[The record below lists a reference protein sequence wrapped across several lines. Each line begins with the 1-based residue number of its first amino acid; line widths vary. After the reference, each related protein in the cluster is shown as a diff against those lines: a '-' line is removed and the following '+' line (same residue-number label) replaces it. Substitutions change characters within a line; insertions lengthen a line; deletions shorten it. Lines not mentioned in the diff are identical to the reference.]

1 LADGYKVL
9 KKKLFIV
16 MADEKKEDKNKSFPK
31 KIALIIGLP
40 VLIVGAYFIGEMQTN
55 EVIKKCNEGNRKAC
69 RELVEDLPTSAEK
82 ALEQS
87 KITNSYFLWLMEK
100 KNNSKSENQE
110 RIEKLTKLNTCK
122 NLIKQNLK
130 DPDSFKQ
137 LNSLIEQFDTGI
149 VKYSATNSFGG
160 RIQSAIDCNK

>member
-1 LADGYKVL
+1 
-9 KKKLFIV
+9 

-40 VLIVGAYFIGEMQTN
+40 VLIIGAYFIGEMQTN

-69 RELVEDLPTSAEK
+69 RELMEYPTSAEE
-82 ALEQS
+82 ALEQG
-87 KITNSYFLWLMEK
+87 KITNPYFIKLMEK
-100 KNNSKSENQE
+100 KNNTKSENQV
-110 RIEKLTKLNTCK
+110 RIEKLTKLNNCK

-137 LNSLIEQFDTGI
+137 LNSLIEQVDTGI
-149 VKYSATNSFGG
+149 VRYSATNSFGG
-160 RIQSAIDCNK
+160 RIQSTIDCYQ